1 MIANSTVM
9 QLGYLFLAFPLAI
22 PAAWRGA
29 LYLLLSHAFA
39 KAAMFLAAGN
49 IMYFAGHDRIADLD
63 RIAQR
68 LPLTLAAFALA
79 GVSIMGLPPS
89 GGFVAK
95 WLMIE
100 ASLNSGQWW
109 WALAMIL
116 GSLLAAAY
124 VFKVIGR
131 AFTQAEVLHASKG
144 VPAVMEWTA
153 LALALAAILLGLIA
167 PWLLTWIEI
176 GGPFPA
182 VSAK

>member
-1 MIANSTVM
+1 
-9 QLGYLFLAFPLAI
+9 
-22 PAAWRGA
+22 
-29 LYLLLSHAFA
+29 
-39 KAAMFLAAGN
+39 
-49 IMYFAGHDRIADLD
+49 
-63 RIAQR
+63 
-68 LPLTLAAFALA
+68 
-79 GVSIMGLPPS
+79 
-89 GGFVAK
+89 
-95 WLMIE
+95 MIE

-167 PWLLTWIEI
+167 PWLLTWMEI

>member
-1 MIANSTVM
+1 
-9 QLGYLFLAFPLAI
+9 
-22 PAAWRGA
+22 
-29 LYLLLSHAFA
+29 
-39 KAAMFLAAGN
+39 MFLAAGN

-79 GVSIMGLPPS
+79 GVCIMGLPPS
-89 GGFVAK
+89 AGFVAK
-95 WLMIE
+95 WLMVE

-109 WALAMIL
+109 WALALIL

-124 VFKVIGR
+124 VFKVIGH
-131 AFTQAEVLHASKG
+131 AFTRAQVPHASKG

-167 PWLLTWIEI
+167 PWPLAWMEI
-176 GGPFPA
+176 GGPFLGA
-182 VSAK
+182 SAR